1 MVRAPD
7 SIVIGGIDFERP
19 DRQTGFLGLN
29 GRHITESNRG
39 HTAVPGG
46 GFLAWASFLG
56 RDVAQPS
63 PRPTGNTYNCLS
75 PFDDHPDA
83 TLASAFTLH
92 AHRFNSGAGVTP
104 SMTLDARDR
113 SYGWHIDR
121 LIEDAVT
128 GEFLT
133 SDAPNSTESPDGQSG
148 LDDYLGHLT
157 PCPRGDI
164 RSCECCRCPA
174 DDCGI
179 KSIRHRKS
187 KTPTY
192 ACNGENCDAEF
203 EEPALRPARKESE
216 PTGD

>member
-1 MVRAPD
+1 MARAPGGV
-7 SIVIGGIDFERP
+7 VIGGISFERS
-19 DRQTGFLGLN
+19 DRDTGLIGLN

-39 HTAVPGG
+39 HVAVPGG

-56 RDVAQPS
+56 RDCAHQPRRVS
-63 PRPTGNTYNCLS
+63 GGTYDGLS
-75 PFDDHPDA
+75 PFSSHPDA
-83 TLASAFTLH
+83 TLASSFDVSH
-92 AHRFNSGAGVTP
+92 PSSPGVCVFEAMSEP
-104 SMTLDARDR
+104 RDR
-113 SYGWHIDR
+113 SYGWRIDR

-128 GEFLT
+128 GDFIE
-133 SDAPNSTESPDGQSG
+133 SDAPNRIETDDGQSG

-164 RSCECCRCPA
+164 RSCDCCRCPA

-179 KSIRHRKS
+179 KSIRHRKN

-192 ACNGENCDAEF
+192 ACNSEDCDAEF